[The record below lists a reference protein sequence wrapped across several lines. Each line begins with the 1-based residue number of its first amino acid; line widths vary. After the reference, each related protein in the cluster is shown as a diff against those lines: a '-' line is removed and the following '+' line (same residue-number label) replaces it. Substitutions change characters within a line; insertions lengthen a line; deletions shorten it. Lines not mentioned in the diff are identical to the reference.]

1 MKKNKTQIIADF
13 DAHLQK
19 SRKGYYSDFYIG
31 ITNDV
36 ERRLFGEHNVSKDK
50 SWWIYSEAADKATA
64 QAVEEYYLD
73 KGMKGDT
80 GGGNE
85 DTTFVY
91 CYEITS
97 TTVE

>member
-1 MKKNKTQIIADF
+1 MNLNIDNYGGKGVVPMFCGSYVSGTAF
-13 DAHLQK
+13 FVSPTHL
-19 SRKGYYSDFYIG
+19 
-31 ITNDV
+31 
-36 ERRLFGEHNVSKDK
+36 L
-50 SWWIYSEAADKATA
+50 TA
-64 QAVEEYYLD
+64 GHVLAEYYLD
-73 KGMKGDT
+73 KGMRGDT